1 ACTRR
6 LRVELVASGPAE
18 TQRSPGPS
26 MIVSSHVCPPCAW
39 QFIAKQP
46 ICDRGRDER
55 DDAKQQ
61 QRIRESQRE
70 CRLEQQ
76 ASKPEPA
83 KQRERHDCD
92 GLSAATAKIG
102 GNRRKLGMRQVE
114 AERKQND
121 RNANTG
127 QRQWDSQQYGTD
139 ASEGNAW

>member
-1 ACTRR
+1 
-6 LRVELVASGPAE
+6 
-18 TQRSPGPS
+18 
-26 MIVSSHVCPPCAW
+26 
-39 QFIAKQP
+39 
-46 ICDRGRDER
+46 
-55 DDAKQQ
+55 
-61 QRIRESQRE
+61 
-70 CRLEQQ
+70 LEQQ

-127 QRQWDSQQYGTD
+127 SGSGT
-139 ASEGNAW
+139 ASNMAQMPVRATPEGMISERPKRSASFPITGPKSRPGTP